1 MKNVTTIV
9 LLSLLV
15 ATCAADRAVR
25 AQTASGDAPKLT
37 SPRHKLD
44 VAKPDPVVREA
55 AFEAG
60 GVVIVDA
67 NVGDLRVKPA
77 EDDGHVKL
85 VITSRKFDD
94 AAAAPHWIREFAVN
108 GSQAKI
114 ALEMPKH
121 GNHDFDVTLYV
132 PKRSDLRLNLAV
144 GDLSIEG
151 ITGNTD
157 AELGVGDLKMTV
169 PDPHAYRAVAMSVH
183 IGDLD
188 AKAFGLE
195 PSGFLGKSV
204 ERQFS
209 TGSYR
214 LKLHTGIGD
223 VSCVT
228 AGGA

>member
-1 MKNVTTIV
+1 
-9 LLSLLV
+9 
-15 ATCAADRAVR
+15 VR
-25 AQTASGDAPKLT
+25 AQTASGDSPKLT
-37 SPRHKLD
+37 APRRKLD

-55 AFEAG
+55 AFDAG

-67 NVGDLRVKPA
+67 NVGDLRVQPA
-77 EDDGHVKL
+77 EDDAHIKL

-114 ALEMPKH
+114 VLEMPKH
-121 GNHDFDVTLYV
+121 GEHNFDVTLYV
-132 PKRSDLRLNLAV
+132 PKRSDLRLNLEV
-144 GDLSIEG
+144 GDLTIEG

-157 AELGVGDLKMTV
+157 AELGVGDLHMTV

-183 IGDLD
+183 IGDVD

-209 TGSYR
+209 SGSYR

-223 VSCVT
+223 VSCVA
-228 AGGA
+228 AGA

>member
-1 MKNVTTIV
+1 MKNIITVF
-9 LLSLLV
+9 LLSVFALGM
-15 ATCAADRAVR
+15 ADRAMR
-25 AQTASGDAPKLT
+25 AQTASGDSPKST
-37 SPRHKLD
+37 NERRKLD

-55 AFEAG
+55 AFDAG

-67 NVGDLRVKPA
+67 NVGDVRVRPA
-77 EDDGHVKL
+77 EEGGHIKL
-85 VITSRKFDD
+85 VITARNFDD

-114 ALEMPKH
+114 ALQMPKH
-121 GNHDFDVTLYV
+121 GEHNFDVTLYV
-132 PKRSDLRLNLAV
+132 PKHSDLRLNLEV
-144 GDLSIEG
+144 GDLTIEG
-151 ITGNTD
+151 VTGNTD
-157 AELGVGDLKMTV
+157 AEVGVGDLHMTV

-183 IGDLD
+183 IGDVD

-209 TGSYR
+209 AGSYR

-223 VSCVT
+223 VSCVS